1 MRGISAIIAI
11 ILILMIVVAIAA
23 LSYTFFMGIFTST
36 TETAEESI
44 TKTTTGMLANMK
56 IESASNSNIYVRNT
70 GQTDI
75 SDLSVYV
82 DDEPVEVTMDPP
94 TIEPGD
100 VGTVS
105 VKEYIGK
112 ENVNVKIT
120 TAQGSVTIT
129 EELEEMTFCDDPNVV
144 LCLTFDEGTG
154 TTAYDSSPYGNDG
167 TLWDANLTDGENIP
181 PEWVDGKYGKALKFV
196 NISGYEY
203 QLLNISHSETLNIS
217 SKNFTILTWVKP
229 EIGSNFLVFLK
240 HPPDLNRYWALYRDS
255 GSLRFDLIDPIVA
268 DLTLWYN
275 SFPDNNLWQH
285 IAVTKESTTVKLYNN
300 GSKVEEG
307 SFTGNENAI
316 GTMWIGG
323 DLTPLYVNYFSNCII
338 DELIIL
344 NKSLTAAEILEEF
357 EK

>member
-1 MRGISAIIAI
+1 MKAISAIIAI
-11 ILILMIVVAIAA
+11 ILILMIVVALAA
-23 LSYTFFMGIFTST
+23 LSYTWFTGIFTST

-154 TTAYDSSPYGNDG
+154 TTAYDSSPYGNNG
-167 TLWDANLTDGENIP
+167 TLYNGFTSCYNNNCP
-181 PEWVDGKYGKALKFV
+181 MWVDGKHGKALKFDGNGDWV
-196 NISGYEY
+196 GV
-203 QLLNISHSETLNIS
+203 SHSESLNFGTDD
-217 SKNFTILTWVKP
+217 FTIEAWLKAEVGSAAAVPGPISKYDEELYMTGWHLYIAP
-229 EIGSNFLVFLK
+229 DRLLYFYAWDWNIGIADVIVTSK
-240 HPPDLNRYWALYRDS
+240 DS
-255 GSLRFDLIDPIVA
+255 FDDGVLHHVA
-268 DLTLWYN
+268 VVRN
-275 SFPDNNLWQH
+275 
-285 IAVTKESTTVKLYNN
+285 STTVRMLVDGDEVGVGDTGVLINVDSIGN
-300 GSKVEEG
+300 LTIGSIG
-307 SFTGNENAI
+307 SVGNFWS
-316 GTMWIGG
+316 G
-323 DLTPLYVNYFSNCII
+323 VI
-338 DELIIL
+338 DEVKIYNKALI
-344 NKSLTAAEILEEF
+344 
-357 EK
+357 